1 MKPNADMITKILHNF
16 RVNGKFAQDQLIIGR
31 GVDEQLQLMISDAIG
46 IRYTPGVAGEGSDP
60 KLEYTND
67 GTTWYPF
74 GGQGSVNLTYE
85 PIEFTGSDLQNDG
98 TIHIQHNFNDKNV
111 LCLGC
116 TPQPKEI
123 TYLDNK
129 IVLDYSD
136 QNNSNFTGA
145 VWFVNSKQSM
155 LPTVPEEPEVPDTTT
170 FKGILLHTEDLAFRG
185 ADECSCCGNDC
196 FFGYWAP
203 FGDKIGAT
211 GTDREWT
218 RHIKCEGEDPSYI
231 QWDAPSNRW
240 IVYDGCCTVPFMA
253 TDVIEGTPGSP
264 WEYTFYRV
272 NSGDINSIDKNTVAT
287 VYSSYLETDD
297 VAFVVYGK
305 DNNPSANWKPGIR
318 RGACKYPSTEGYY
331 VPTGKLVNGKQQYTN
346 GLYYL
351 QYIASA
357 GSGTYG
363 WVLSIDPNLTEST
376 TDISNTP
383 GWHYVSAGNS
393 SDTPN
398 VPTTDSSSIQWKESQ
413 SISDGYPN
421 HLYVLTPQ
429 EALV

>member
-1 MKPNADMITKILHNF
+1 MKQKLTHNTLLMSL
-16 RVNGKFAQDQLIIGR
+16 AGR
-31 GVDEQLQLMISDAIG
+31 IKQEQLKIGTGTGSSVGVYFDIGSTNKPG
-46 IRYTPGVAGEGSDP
+46 IRYTKTAGW
-60 KLEYTND
+60 EYSTD
-67 GTTWYPF
+67 GTTWLSI
-74 GGQGSVNLTYE
+74 GGGGAGLTFE
-85 PIEFTGSDLQNDG
+85 PVEFTAAHLTNGVL
-98 TIHIQHNFNDKNV
+98 TIAHNLNNQYP
-111 LCLGC
+111 LGVGYSVE
-116 TPQPKEI
+116 PKQI
-123 TYLDNK
+123 TYKDVNTLEF
-129 IVLDYSD
+129 DYSD
-136 QNNSNFTGA
+136 QGESFTGGA
-145 VWFVNSKQSM
+145 IWFIGSKQSM

-170 FKGILLHTEDLAFRG
+170 FKGILLHTEDPAFRD
-185 ADECSCCGNDC
+185 ADECSCCSNSC

-218 RHIKCEGEDPSYI
+218 RYIRCEGEDPSYI

-253 TDVIEGTPGSP
+253 TDAIEGTPGSP

-287 VYSSYLETDD
+287 VYSSYFETDD
-297 VAFVVYGK
+297 VAFVVYGEG
-305 DNNPSANWKPGIR
+305 NNPGANWKPGIW
-318 RGACKYPSTEGYY
+318 RGNCKYASTEGYY

-413 SISDGYPN
+413 SISDGYADN
-421 HLYVLTPQ
+421 LYVLTPQ